1 MEDIEDIVE
10 RLRSKATDCHEV
22 DGPLYLEA
30 ANEIER
36 LRKEVA
42 VLEEEY
48 GQPLI
53 APDIITKEAFASLGE
68 NLVPNPLWGRKV

>member
-1 MEDIEDIVE
+1 MSDIVE
-10 RLRSKATDCHEV
+10 RLRQLHGEPGHCAQCDAMR
-22 DGPLYLEA
+22 EA

-53 APDIITKEAFASLGE
+53 APDVLTKEAFARLGE